1 MKAGEPKMH
10 TGQTVNKVLT
20 QGPYG
25 QMATEKEGTWED
37 MKKIKKPAIEWN
49 TANDSHER
57 LSQEPG
63 VGLGPRAQWYL
74 GRRKK

>member
-1 MKAGEPKMH
+1 MFGGCKNNNGMHLQRERFHMKAGEPKMH

-37 MKKIKKPAIEWN
+37 MKKIKKPAIE
-49 TANDSHER
+49 
-57 LSQEPG
+57 
-63 VGLGPRAQWYL
+63 
-74 GRRKK
+74 